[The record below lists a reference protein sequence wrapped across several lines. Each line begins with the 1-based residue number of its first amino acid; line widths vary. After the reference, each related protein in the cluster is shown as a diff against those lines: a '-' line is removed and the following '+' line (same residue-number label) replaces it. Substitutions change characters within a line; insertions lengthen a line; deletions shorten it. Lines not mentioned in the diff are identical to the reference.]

1 MVLHFL
7 KMFSKILCSAVS
19 STPAYAVLY
28 RVLIITLEHHEG
40 NNGVS
45 NILSEGHL
53 LGKRLQN
60 RLVFTYIRLCQ
71 VILRHPTILPAAT
84 SASVSD
90 TAVHLSRCK

>member
-60 RLVFTYIRLCQ
+60 RLVFTYIRL
-71 VILRHPTILPAAT
+71 LP
-84 SASVSD
+84 SNSEASNDFTGGDICISE
-90 TAVHLSRCK
+90 